1 MVTSTQPQFA
11 VVDVET
17 TGFGKHDR
25 IVEVAV
31 VHVDA
36 TGSITKSWST
46 LINPNRDIPNAW
58 VHGIKAADVAN
69 APTFEEIASALAH
82 ELDGR
87 IFVAH
92 NAAFDARMVRQEFER
107 AGIRGLNLID
117 NYLCTML
124 ITGRVYRSSG
134 RSLESALACAGLS
147 NDWPHSALGDAMATA
162 ALLGHYIATRNVR
175 LNGVQPV
182 EALRALGASL
192 PVAAPVPRGE
202 GITKPGAWVR
212 DLASGVPF
220 KGFPNVDSY
229 LELLE
234 RAMLDRV
241 LTTSEINQLK
251 ESARELGIG
260 QEEARE
266 IHVNFVRQLGLLAWA
281 DGVVTDDERRELESV
296 AESLAVEQ
304 DVVREVLQGP
314 LAPKPPTPP
323 KSPQP
328 SESSAPKQTVESS
341 DSPQTP
347 LADQPDTWLGNFA
360 LKAGDRVTFTG
371 AMELPRATWETRAQE
386 AGLTVGGVTKKSKL
400 LVAADPESRSGKARK
415 AIEVGVPIV
424 NEATFARLLGEM
436 EAADHATSVQVD
448 AVSSLQAN
456 LYEDGGEGASFY
468 EEPEDS
474 TYSDDDA
481 PAAVVLAEFFAQAD
495 AREQLVLQE
504 RFAAVKPRTL
514 DQLGQ
519 KLGLTRERVRQIE
532 KGVLKRLRKQAKEGP
547 IAELIE
553 AIRAQ
558 AYPVGTL
565 QQIVDSHPE
574 LDEQVEWWGAP
585 LWLILDRLDDS
596 FLVEKGWVCFP
607 DLKTAAA
614 RTAELLQRHT
624 NEEGVARLGELETE
638 LEPALLTEWLRQ
650 CGYQVLQGHVLTRVG
665 SLPARAAG
673 ILSIRGVPMSV
684 GEIFKAVGQ
693 GRTERSFRNA
703 LAATDELMR
712 TSTEE
717 WALRRW
723 GLEEYTSLK
732 GAIGVRVQRAV
743 DAGEPGVPL
752 ADLLA
757 ELPGKFG
764 VAESSVRLYSSE
776 GDFELA
782 DGLVIPRVSENV
794 NNGTPEESDRMYLC
808 DGRWQL
814 LLTVT
819 SEHLRG
825 SGCSVPNGLT
835 AMLGVRYGEPF
846 ELPSELGPQK
856 VYWSTMHTLGSIK
869 RFCDALGLQP
879 GDRAWVDVHE
889 GQRFEVRRASG
900 LTGATGLAGVAEYV
914 GASPEGTEPELEA
927 RIAEA
932 LGLRADA
939 PRRKVLARFRHRG
952 ANGVVDVLEGLW
964 V

>member
-1 MVTSTQPQFA
+1 MSSPTQPQFA
-11 VVDVET
+11 VLDVET

-36 TGSITKSWST
+36 TGSVTKTWST
-46 LINPNRDIPNAW
+46 LINPERDISNSW
-58 VHGIKAADVAN
+58 VHGIKAVDVAT
-69 APTFEEIASALAH
+69 APTFDDIASALSH

-117 NYLCTML
+117 NFVCTML
-124 ITGRVYRSSG
+124 ITGRVHRSSG
-134 RSLESALACAGLS
+134 RSLDSALAYAGLS

-162 ALLGHYIATRNVR
+162 ELLGHYIATGNVR
-175 LNGVQPV
+175 INGVQPV

-192 PVAAPVPRGE
+192 PVATPVPRGE
-202 GITKPGAWVR
+202 GRTQPGAWVR

-234 RAMLDRV
+234 RTMLDRV
-241 LTTSEINQLK
+241 LTAGEIEQLK
-251 ESARELGIG
+251 ESARDLGIG

-266 IHVNFVRQLGLLAWA
+266 LHVNFVRQLGLLAWA
-281 DGVVTDDERRELESV
+281 DGVVTDDERMELEGV
-296 AESLAVEQ
+296 AESLGVDQ
-304 DVVREVLQGP
+304 SVVDEVLQGP
-314 LAPKPPTPP
+314 GVVEPKVR
-323 KSPQP
+323 QP
-328 SESSAPKQTVESS
+328 EVEH
-341 DSPQTP
+341 DSCTEK
-347 LADQPDTWLGNFA
+347 FA
-360 LKAGDRVTFTG
+360 LKVGDRVTFTG
-371 AMELPRATWETRAQE
+371 AMELPRETWETRAVE

-415 AIEVGVPIV
+415 ALEIGVPIV
-424 NEATFARLLGEM
+424 NEAAFARLLGEM
-436 EAADHATSVQVD
+436 DVADRASSAQVD
-448 AVSSLQAN
+448 AVSALQWN
-456 LYEDGGEGASFY
+456 LYEDAGEGASFY
-468 EEPEDS
+468 EEPEEA
-474 TYSDDDA
+474 TYSNEEA
-481 PAAVVLAEFFAQAD
+481 PAVVVLAEFFANAD
-495 AREQLVLQE
+495 AREQLILQE
-504 RFAAVKPRTL
+504 RFAAVKPKTL
-514 DQLGQ
+514 DQLGL
-519 KLGLTRERVRQIE
+519 KIGVTRERVRQIE
-532 KGVLKRLRKQAKEGP
+532 RAVVKRLKEVAKAGP

-558 AYPVGTL
+558 AYPVSTL

-607 DLKTAAA
+607 DLKTAAS
-614 RTAELLQRHT
+614 RTKELLQERT
-624 NEEGVARLGELETE
+624 NAEGVVRLDELQTD
-638 LEPALLTEWLRQ
+638 LTPALLTEWLRQ
-650 CGYQVLQGHVLTRVG
+650 CGYQVLEGHVLTRVG

-684 GEIFKAVGQ
+684 AEIYKAVGQ

-703 LAATDELMR
+703 LNANDELMR
-712 TSTEE
+712 TSMDE

-723 GLEEYTSLK
+723 GGEEYSSLK
-732 GAIGVRVQRAV
+732 DAIGLRVQRAV
-743 DAGEPGVPL
+743 DAGEAGVPL
-752 ADLLA
+752 ADLLD
-757 ELPGKFG
+757 ELPKKFG
-764 VAESSVRLYSSE
+764 VAENSVRVYAGE
-776 GDFELA
+776 GDFELV

-794 NNGTPEESDRMYLC
+794 NNGTPEESDRMYMR

-819 SEHLRG
+819 PDHLRG
-825 SGCSVPNGLT
+825 SGCPVPSGLT
-835 AMLGVRYGEPF
+835 AMLGVRYGEPL
-846 ELPSELGPQK
+846 EIPSELGPQK
-856 VYWSTMHTLGSIK
+856 VYWATMHTLGSIK

-889 GQRFEVRRASG
+889 GQWFEVRRAAG
-900 LTGATGLAGVAEYV
+900 LTGATGLAGVAEYM
-914 GASPEGTEPELEA
+914 GESPEGTEAELEA
-927 RIAEA
+927 RIAQA
-932 LGLRADA
+932 LGLRSGA
-939 PRRKVLARFRHRG
+939 PRRKILARVRHRG
-952 ANGVVDVLEGLW
+952 AGEVVDVLEGLW